1 MRRKRRHV
9 QNISKK
15 SQHGLPRFDP
25 SAGMMVQII
34 QVSASRASAPPPGER
49 SHGDIGAIKTRL
61 LTTDR
66 RQATVSVSILWLKL
80 PGPEQQQGW
89 TRSELRSNSPGGG
102 PPFRVC
108 RTLMDCSRSG
118 HGNRRTTFGYGSSAF
133 RTRSNSSRHFRQ
145 GHTEITSFRYVGSS
159 VAPSWLTCPP
169 RRASWY
175 ACTTDVR
182 NGWSIASI

>member
-66 RQATVSVSILWLKL
+66 RQAAVSVSILWLNCRVRSSSR
-80 PGPEQQQGW
+80 GW
-89 TRSELRSNSPGGG
+89 TRSKVSPLDHNPDEAGNGSHARPQLGIRSDDGA
-102 PPFRVC
+102 V
-108 RTLMDCSRSG
+108 
-118 HGNRRTTFGYGSSAF
+118 
-133 RTRSNSSRHFRQ
+133 
-145 GHTEITSFRYVGSS
+145 V
-159 VAPSWLTCPP
+159 
-169 RRASWY
+169 
-175 ACTTDVR
+175 
-182 NGWSIASI
+182 IATAA